1 MVVDMLT
8 EALAACN
15 HDWVVAGAQSPDDRG
30 DAGMRDDERR
40 LPEERVDL
48 VGQEPLVKPH
58 VGPGRNRVG
67 MAVLD
72 DKLGVAGER
81 QRCIDGPRK
90 GIVMGPER
98 REDQ

>member
-1 MVVDMLT
+1 
-8 EALAACN
+8 
-15 HDWVVAGAQSPDDRG
+15 
-30 DAGMRDDERR
+30 
-40 LPEERVDL
+40 
-48 VGQEPLVKPH
+48 
-58 VGPGRNRVG
+58 
-67 MAVLD
+67 VLD